1 MDRFD
6 IQGGTR
12 LAGEVTVSGAK
23 NAALPIMAAAL
34 MGTDTSRIR
43 GVPDLRD
50 IDTMAAIL
58 RELGARVERTADG
71 TLEITPTEE
80 SQCVAPYKLVSQMR
94 GSICVL
100 GPLLAKRKK
109 ACVSLP
115 GGCVIGVRPIDLHL
129 KGIAALGATLSL
141 SDGYV
146 EATANR
152 LTGCEMYL
160 GGAFGSTALGTC
172 NVMMAACFAEGR
184 TVIECAACEPEIV
197 DLAAFL
203 TKMGAH
209 IEGAGSH
216 RIVIEGV
223 KELKGADHRI
233 IPDRIEAGTFMA
245 AAAMTLGSVTIK
257 GIRLDHLSAVID
269 VFSQIGVRIDRLGD
283 TACKVNANDGFR
295 ATDVVAL
302 PYPGVPT
309 DMQAQ
314 ISALLATANGISVV
328 TDKVFPDRFMYVA
341 ELNRMGVQIRKEGS
355 SAIIVG
361 KPRLMGAEV
370 MASDLRASAAL
381 VIAGMAAHGKTIV
394 HRIYHIDRGYER
406 IEQRLNA
413 LGARIERVDEDPR
426 TERGDV

>member
-1 MDRFD
+1 M
-6 IQGGTR
+6 
-12 LAGEVTVSGAK
+12 
-23 NAALPIMAAAL
+23 
-34 MGTDTSRIR
+34 
-43 GVPDLRD
+43 LR
-50 IDTMAAIL
+50 
-58 RELGARVERTADG
+58 R
-71 TLEITPTEE
+71 
-80 SQCVAPYKLVSQMR
+80 
-94 GSICVL
+94 
-100 GPLLAKRKK
+100 
-109 ACVSLP
+109 
-115 GGCVIGVRPIDLHL
+115 
-129 KGIAALGATLSL
+129 
-141 SDGYV
+141 
-146 EATANR
+146 
-152 LTGCEMYL
+152 
-160 GGAFGSTALGTC
+160 
-172 NVMMAACFAEGR
+172 GR